1 MTADHTR
8 PGGDASE
15 FLLPTLPPLAPL
27 EERVWVPNEV
37 LAACSS
43 VLAGVRRPRRRSS
56 GSGSAVASIGVTS
69 SEHGEGRTTV
79 AHGLAVAQRNEY
91 GRKTVL
97 LDFGGDGDDSTG
109 GLGLNAV
116 LDGEVRVLDA
126 VAWVAPHLGVLR
138 ATASFDGASTLVSR
152 FRASSALADLL
163 SAGYAVVA
171 DLPPLPPAGAADR
184 VAGMFDT
191 VVLVVRAGV
200 TSLDAVRAS
209 LKFLDQEPVVI
220 LNGTKS
226 SVPRWLA
233 SGEGS

>member
-1 MTADHTR
+1 MSSCCRPCRRSHRSRSGCGCRTR
-8 PGGDASE
+8 SLPHAAVCWPVSGVRVAVPPGPGVLSHR
-15 FLLPTLPPLAPL
+15 LGSLAPSMEKAGRRSL
-27 EERVWVPNEV
+27 TAWRSRSATRRTQDC
-37 LAACSS
+37 LAR
-43 VLAGVRRPRRRSS
+43 LRRRW
-56 GSGSAVASIGVTS
+56 
-69 SEHGEGRTTV
+69 R
-79 AHGLAVAQRNEY
+79 RFY
-91 GRKTVL
+91 RR
-97 LDFGGDGDDSTG
+97 
-109 GLGLNAV
+109 LGLNAV
-116 LDGEVRVLDA
+116 LDGEARVLDA